1 MHSCGPHSADSN
13 EHCYNR
19 IASLKRC
26 STLHS
31 RILELQRI
39 VNSGRRSIVQRNQG
53 HCSHFKET
61 SNDITRVHSS
71 HLGPDACVRQARD
84 VLFWLNIASQIK
96 KRVQKCEV
104 CIYFLARQQKEPL
117 MTHTIP
123 DTSRSKVD
131 QDLFI
136 YGIETF
142 QVIVDYYS
150 DNFELNL
157 IQVATTES
165 VIKATKSHFAG
176 HGIADIITDNGPQ
189 YASDPLPLSYE
200 NGNFSTL
207 PVRHYTVRATA
218 KQNQPLR
225 LPKIW
230 LRRPSEKTKIFKWP
244 CWNGEIHPTL
254 TI

>member
-1 MHSCGPHSADSN
+1 
-13 EHCYNR
+13 
-19 IASLKRC
+19 
-26 STLHS
+26 
-31 RILELQRI
+31 
-39 VNSGRRSIVQRNQG
+39 
-53 HCSHFKET
+53 
-61 SNDITRVHSS
+61 
-71 HLGPDACVRQARD
+71 
-84 VLFWLNIASQIK
+84 
-96 KRVQKCEV
+96 
-104 CIYFLARQQKEPL
+104 

-189 YASDPLPLSYE
+189 YGSDPLPLSYE
-200 NGNFSTL
+200 NGNFSTP

-218 KQNQPLR
+218 K
-225 LPKIW
+225 
-230 LRRPSEKTKIFKWP
+230 
-244 CWNGEIHPTL
+244 
-254 TI
+254 